1 MLDPNWT
8 IGHDAVDSVGVELAG
23 DGIVVP
29 HRTQP
34 CSALLHRSC
43 SGERRSESRVV
54 ADSGRTDDHRAAG
67 GSQSSQM
74 QVVIVQTR
82 EHRPVT
88 CVELWLAAR
97 ALQPVADGRDTT

>member
-1 MLDPNWT
+1 
-8 IGHDAVDSVGVELAG
+8 
-23 DGIVVP
+23 
-29 HRTQP
+29 
-34 CSALLHRSC
+34 
-43 SGERRSESRVV
+43 
-54 ADSGRTDDHRAAG
+54 
-67 GSQSSQM
+67 M